1 MMGMRADPSR
11 ATGREPRPGLTFA
24 RIREVL
30 LGHVPRTVDDASLR
44 LAAVLIPLYEED
56 GTIWLLL
63 TRRTDRVAVHKGQI
77 SFPGGAVE
85 EEDPDPL
92 HAALRETEEELG
104 IRREDVEV
112 FGQVDDECTVVS
124 GFLIRPFVGR
134 IPHPYPLR
142 PAEEEIA
149 EVLRIPLAFF
159 LDPRAV
165 EIRRDP
171 SGRLQYFYRYRGHVV
186 WGATARIIR
195 RFTSLLEG
203 DG

>member
-1 MMGMRADPSR
+1 MGAYPSCTAD
-11 ATGREPRPGLTFA
+11 REPRPGVTFA

-30 LGHVPRTVDDASLR
+30 LGYVPRTVEDASLR

-56 GTIWLLL
+56 GRIWVLL

-85 EEDPDPL
+85 EKDPDAL
-92 HAALRETEEELG
+92 HAALREAEEELG

-112 FGQVDDECTVVS
+112 LGQVDDECTVVS

-134 IPHPYPLR
+134 LPHPYPLR

-149 EVLRIPLAFF
+149 EVIRIPLAFF

-165 EIRRDP
+165 EVRRDP
-171 SGRLQYFYRYRGHVV
+171 SGRLQYFYRYQGHVV
-186 WGATARIIR
+186 WGATARILR

>member
-1 MMGMRADPSR
+1 MGACLLRTANGESR
-11 ATGREPRPGLTFA
+11 PDVTLA

-30 LGHVPRTVDDASLR
+30 LGYVPRTVEDPSLR
-44 LAAVLIPLYEED
+44 LSAVLIPLYEAQGEV
-56 GTIWLLL
+56 WVLL

-85 EEDPDPL
+85 EGDPDAL

-104 IRREDVEV
+104 IRPEDVEV
-112 FGQVDDECTVVS
+112 LGQVDDERTVVS

-142 PAEEEIA
+142 PAEAEIA
-149 EVLRIPLAFF
+149 EVIRIPLTLF

-165 EIRRDP
+165 EIRGDP
-171 SGRLQYFYRYRGHVV
+171 SGRPQYFYRYRGHVV

-195 RFTSLLEG
+195 HFTSLLVG